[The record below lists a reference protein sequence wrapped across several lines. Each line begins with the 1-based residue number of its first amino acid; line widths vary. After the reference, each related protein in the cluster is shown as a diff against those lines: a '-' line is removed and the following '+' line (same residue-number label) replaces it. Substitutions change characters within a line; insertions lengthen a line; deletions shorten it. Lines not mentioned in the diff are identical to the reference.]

1 MNDKIVSIIIPTY
14 NRANCIRE
22 TITSVLNQTYQNF
35 EIIIIDDGSIDNT
48 KEIIQAFLD
57 ERIKYIFQEHNG
69 LPASARNKGLKLA
82 KGEYIAF
89 LDSDDLWFPQKLK
102 IQINFMK
109 ENPSILLVATNG
121 LIFPLKPNMKVLSLK
136 NNIKISFKELLQN
149 NIIINSSV
157 MMRKNVIQIIGFL
170 DESFVLKYGEDYD
183 YWLRLLNLKDNSI
196 LILKDILVKY
206 RDSKNS
212 RISLYKDPSFF
223 KQKYRIKSYIYR
235 KYNSLYQND
244 TDKLLRELLYQY
256 KISIIRKNI
265 ITKKISLL
273 KLLRDNKLKTSS
285 KLLFLIDYLI
295 YKFNIPNLIVKIK
308 IINNKIDFL
317 KILIY
322 KLLNFRN

>member
-57 ERIKYIFQEHNG
+57 ERIKYIYQEHNG

-121 LIFPLKPNMKVLSLK
+121 LIFTLKPNMKVLSLK

-170 DESFVLKYGEDYD
+170 DESSVLRYGEDCD
-183 YWLRLLNLKDNSI
+183 YWLRLLNLKNNSI

-212 RISLYKDPSFF
+212 RIKLYKDPSFF

-322 KLLNFRN
+322 KLLNFRI

>member
-102 IQINFMK
+102 IQINFLK

-121 LIFPLKPNMKVLSLK
+121 LIFPLKPNMKVLFLK
-136 NNIKISFKELLQN
+136 NNIKISFKELLQK

-170 DESFVLKYGEDYD
+170 DESSVLRYGEDYD

-212 RISLYKDPSFF
+212 RINLYKDPSFF
-223 KQKYRIKSYIYR
+223 KQKYRIVSYIYR
-235 KYNSLYQND
+235 KYNALDQND

-322 KLLNFRN
+322 KLLNFRI